1 MTRVYLNV
9 VEVEWMREQWFEV
22 REKLMKS
29 LVLFDG
35 GNTDMLNELLRKRTH
50 KLKVSLII
58 NRNYGIGL
66 RIISFFFFFQCMSD
80 SLSFS

>member
-1 MTRVYLNV
+1 
-9 VEVEWMREQWFEV
+9 MREQWFEV

-66 RIISFFFFFQCMSD
+66 RIISFFFFFSMHV
-80 SLSFS
+80 

>member
-29 LVLFDG
+29 LVLFDD

-66 RIISFFFFFQCMSD
+66 RIISFFFFFSMHV
-80 SLSFS
+80 

>member
-35 GNTDMLNELLRKRTH
+35 GNTDMLNELLRKRAH

-66 RIISFFFFFQCMSD
+66 RIISFFFFFSMHV
-80 SLSFS
+80 

>member
-66 RIISFFFFFQCMSD
+66 RIISFFFFFSMHV
-80 SLSFS
+80 